1 MNAQTLAAPS
11 PPVDGDW
18 LEALLAA
25 DASEHRGDYLS
36 DGGFTAR
43 VMRGLPAPDV
53 LPAWRQPAVVGLWL
67 IAGVLL
73 AITLPGTAHD
83 VAREV
88 FKLFAARP
96 FSLSTIAFVLV
107 AIGAATWTGAAF
119 ALRRD

>member
-1 MNAQTLAAPS
+1 MNAQSLSTPS
-11 PPVDGDW
+11 PHIDGDW
-18 LEALLAA
+18 LEVLLAA
-25 DASEHRGDYLS
+25 DANEHRGDYLS
-36 DGGFTAR
+36 DDGFTAR
-43 VMRGLPAPDV
+43 VMRGLPAADA

-83 VAREV
+83 VAREM

-107 AIGAATWTGAAF
+107 AIGAATWTGAAV